1 MKFEPMKPKPPVTS
15 VATKERDSAF
25 QVRRALHFNHVCRL
39 A

>member
-15 VATKERDSAF
+15 VALKEDTSGF